1 METKHTPTPWR
12 APFLSVTDGDDYIQ
26 ITDEDQTYGV
36 CRLDESY
43 SEHREVMKANAAL
56 IVKAVNLHD
65 ELVEALEFLMEIDP
79 ASGEVLT
86 LEKYQEFE
94 ELLAKAKATP

>member
-1 METKHTPTPWR
+1 MELPLKKNQCTIYEANDKAFAYTGAQFDNNDVETL
-12 APFLSVTDGDDYIQ
+12 APCL
-26 ITDEDQTYGV
+26 
-36 CRLDESY
+36 
-43 SEHREVMKANAAL
+43 ANAAL